1 MKGVTTQG
9 NTKGKIGLL
18 ERLRGLPLG
27 TLVPAEA
34 ILDELASD
42 AGALESAPQGKANA
56 LPSGIDAPENPPPQ
70 SWRTLLWTAPAECRI
85 GREELAE
92 AVARPRSWVYR
103 HTQAKSAHRI
113 PHRKLDGELV
123 FLVGEVRAW
132 LKDQEE
138 IIQAGPLDCTPPRL
152 RALP

>member
-1 MKGVTTQG
+1 MKGLTTQG
-9 NTKGKIGLL
+9 NTKGKTGLL

-34 ILDELASD
+34 ILDELAND
-42 AGALESAPQGKANA
+42 AGSLNIAAQGKANA
-56 LPSGIDAPENPPPQ
+56 LPPEIDVPENAPQ

-92 AVARPRSWVYR
+92 AVGRPRSWVYR
-103 HTQAKSAHRI
+103 HTQAKAERRI

-123 FLVGEVRAW
+123 FLVGEVRQW

-138 IIQAGPLDCTPPRL
+138 IVQAGPLESSPGL
-152 RALP
+152 RALR